1 MLLKSRYVVP
11 VDAPPIENAAVQIS
25 DGKIVAVGRA
35 DSLSDSDAIDYGE
48 AVICPG
54 FVNAHT
60 HLELTEL
67 AGKLPPSNDFV
78 DWLSR
83 MLKLRLANSATRET
97 LQQSVLSGIDQ
108 SLRFGVTTVGDIT
121 AHPQWSR
128 EVIAQSPLRSI
139 SFGEVIAIGTIR
151 EKLHQRLES
160 AASLQYQTERMRI
173 GISPHAPYTVEPDGV
188 VACVNRAKSL
198 NARLCMHLA
207 ETPEETPFTKNLQ
220 GSLAEYLKSLQLWD
234 EEISC
239 LRREPIDFAQHL
251 GLLSPTTV
259 LAHVNYVTDQ
269 DISTLANLGCHV
281 AYCPRT
287 HDAFGHAPHRFRDML
302 AANINVCIGTDSLA
316 SNPSL
321 SILDELRFLH
331 EKYPDFSPDELIRMG
346 TLRGATALGFSDR
359 AGSITIGKDAD
370 LVVVPLEDSTTQ
382 KNWTGIFEQSNLP
395 SAVYVGGKLFL

>member
-25 DGKIVAVGRA
+25 DGKIVAVGKA
-35 DSLSDSDAIDYGE
+35 DSFSDSDTIDHGD

-160 AASLQYQTERMRI
+160 AASQKCQTQRVRI

-188 VACVNRAKSL
+188 VACVNRAKSMD
-198 NARLCMHLA
+198 ARLCMHLA
-207 ETPEETPFTKNLQ
+207 ETLDETPFTKNLQ
-220 GSLAEYLKSLQLWD
+220 GPLAEYLKSLQLWD
-234 EEISC
+234 DEISC

-251 GLLSPTTV
+251 GLLSPATV
-259 LAHVNYVTDQ
+259 LAHANYVSDQ
-269 DISTLANLGCHV
+269 DISTLASHGCHI

-287 HDAFGHAPHRFRDML
+287 HDAFGHTPHRFRDML

-346 TLRGATALGFSDR
+346 TLRGAKALGFSDR

-370 LVVVPLEDSTTQ
+370 LVVIGLEDSATQ